1 MDELME
7 RIAGEI
13 TLSESPG
20 STMKKW
26 RELFGITQMD
36 LAKQIK
42 ISTST
47 VSDYESNRR
56 MSPGVGVI
64 KRFVDAL
71 FLIDRERGGTV
82 ISGLSRLSEKKEEQ
96 DSYYKIHDFAAPIS
110 GTDFNRIIEGKVVA
124 NASYLD
130 GVKLFGYTKLDS
142 LRVILEIS
150 PSEYPKLFG
159 STTERAFIFEKVSTG
174 RSPLVV
180 VRVAPI
186 KPKIIVL
193 HNVTTIDRLAVKIA
207 QVEKIPLITTKLDID
222 KLYERLSKI

>member
-13 TLSESPG
+13 TLSDSPG
-20 STMKKW
+20 SAMKKW

-64 KRFVDAL
+64 RRFVEAL
-71 FLIDRERGGTV
+71 FTIDKERGGTV
-82 ISGLSRLSEKKEEQ
+82 VSGLSRLSTKSGES
-96 DSYYKIHDFAAPIS
+96 DPYYTIHDFAAPIS
-110 GTDFNRIIEGKVVA
+110 GSDFNRIIEGKVVA

-130 GVKLFGYTKLDS
+130 SVKLFGYTKLDS

-193 HNVTTIDRLAVKIA
+193 HNVASIDRLAIKIA

-222 KLYERLSKI
+222 KLYDRLSKI

>member
-1 MDELME
+1 MNELME

-13 TLSESPG
+13 TLSDSPG
-20 STMKKW
+20 SAMKKW

-36 LAKQIK
+36 LARQIK

-64 KRFVDAL
+64 RRFVEAL
-71 FLIDRERGGTV
+71 FTIDKDRGGTV
-82 ISGLSRLSEKKEEQ
+82 VSGLERLTPKSEEK
-96 DSYYKIHDFAAPIS
+96 DPYYKIHDFAAPIS
-110 GTDFNRIIEGKVVA
+110 GADFNRIIEGKVVA

-130 GVKLFGYTKLDS
+130 AVKLFGYTKLDS

-193 HNVTTIDRLAVKIA
+193 HNVPTIDRLAVKIA

-222 KLYERLSKI
+222 KLYDRLSKI